1 LRGVSSGLIFVR
13 AHDIHPTSPP
23 ISEVFMP
30 RWTAVPLAIALAGG
44 VSACGDAK
52 PDVNNPFAQLTAAA
66 EQMQKAAEG
75 FTANRKPVPPV
86 AFRDLID
93 FLPEKMPGMKRDE
106 PKGETTTA
114 GSWQYS
120 QAEVDFR
127 SPDGKRHADV
137 GIFDYAHIPM
147 LYVPFTMVLN
157 MNVARESTE
166 GYEKSVKVDGYPAF
180 EKWSRKGSSEIVV
193 LVGDRFIVK
202 SDTRGL
208 GEGSAK
214 KIVEDLDLE
223 GLAAKGK

>member
-1 LRGVSSGLIFVR
+1 VGPGPIFVR
-13 AHDIHPTSPP
+13 AHDIPSTISP

-44 VSACGDAK
+44 GSACGDDAK
-52 PDVNNPFAQLTAAA
+52 PEANNPFAQLTAAA

-75 FTANRKPVPPV
+75 FTSNRKPVPPV
-86 AFRDLID
+86 AFRELMD
-93 FLPEKMPGMKRDE
+93 FLPKEMPGMKADE

-127 SPDGKRHADV
+127 SEDGKGRVDV

-147 LYVPFTMVLN
+147 LYVPFTMLLN

-166 GYEKSVKVDGYPAF
+166 GYEKSVKVEGYPAF
-180 EKWSRKGSSEIVV
+180 EKWSRDGNSEIVV
-193 LVGDRFIVK
+193 LVGERFIVK

-208 GEGSAK
+208 GEGSAR
-214 KIVEDLDLE
+214 KIIEELDLK

>member
-1 LRGVSSGLIFVR
+1 VDPGLIFVR
-13 AHDIHPTSPP
+13 AHHIHPTSPP
-23 ISEVFMP
+23 DPEVSMP
-30 RWTAVPLAIALAGG
+30 RWTAVPLAIALAAGG
-44 VSACGDAK
+44 SACGDAD
-52 PDVNNPFAQLTAAA
+52 PAPNNPLAQLTAAA

-75 FTANRKPVPPV
+75 LTTNRKPVPPV
-86 AFRDLID
+86 AFRELID
-93 FLPEKMPGMKRDE
+93 FLPQRMPGMKADE

-127 SPDGKRHADV
+127 SEDGKRHADV

-147 LYVPFTMVLN
+147 LYVPFTMILK

-166 GYEKSVKVDGYPAF
+166 GYEKSVKVEGYPAF
-180 EKWSRKGSSEIVV
+180 EKWSRNGNSEIVV
-193 LVGDRFIVK
+193 LVGERFIVK

-208 GEGSAK
+208 GEGSAR
-214 KIVEDLDLE
+214 KIVERLDLE

>member
-1 LRGVSSGLIFVR
+1 VDPCLIFVR

-44 VSACGDAK
+44 VYACGDAK
-52 PDVNNPFAQLTAAA
+52 PDSNNPLAQLTAAA

-75 FTANRKPVPPV
+75 FTTDRKPVPPV
-86 AFRDLID
+86 GFRELIE
-93 FLPEKMPGMKRDE
+93 FLPERMPGMKAAE

-127 SPDGKRHADV
+127 SADGRQHADV

-147 LYVPFTMVLN
+147 LYVPFTMLLN

-166 GYEKSVKVDGYPAF
+166 GYEKSVKVSGYPAF
-180 EKWSRKGSSEIVV
+180 EKWSKNGNSEIVV
-193 LVGDRFIVK
+193 LVADRFVVK

-208 GEGSAK
+208 GEGSAR
-214 KIVEDLDLE
+214 KIVERLDLKR
-223 GLAAKGK
+223 LAAKGK